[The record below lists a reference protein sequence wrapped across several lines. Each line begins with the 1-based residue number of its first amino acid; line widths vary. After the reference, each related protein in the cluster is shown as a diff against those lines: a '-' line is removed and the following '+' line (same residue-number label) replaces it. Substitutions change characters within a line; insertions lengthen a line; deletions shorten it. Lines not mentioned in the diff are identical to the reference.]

1 MLLKLAVADT
11 NMDYLDRL
19 TSVLEEYPDLRVSI
33 YSDPEILADA
43 VSAGNFQAL
52 LLDPSMYIPRMALD
66 SLPVVIMLE
75 GETKIPYTCSEFP
88 KTAKYQRI
96 SRIYQSVLEICSNKL
111 SFGQGAARSG
121 AASVIAF
128 YSPVG
133 GCGKTTVSLVA
144 AAKLALSGYR
154 VLYLD
159 LEQFPSDGCYF
170 DQSSDKGLS
179 ELLALIEQK
188 SEKTMFL
195 QSCIQTA
202 SENLHYIRHF
212 DSPNDYNAM
221 DAGELQQLITLCR
234 TSGVA
239 DAVIIDM
246 DSRFDDNA
254 RKIFDLSDK
263 IVLVE
268 KSDPIGSLKLG
279 RFVGQSYIMDEYGDR
294 MRRVLN
300 FDLGRAPTSGC
311 DIPIIGK
318 LSMTHNADSASLIN
332 KAAGSAESAFALTLM
347 E

>member
-1 MLLKLAVADT
+1 MLLKLAIADT

-19 TSVLEEYPDLRVSI
+19 TAVLEEYPDLRVSI

-43 VSAGNFQAL
+43 ISAGSFQAL
-52 LLDPSMYIPRMALD
+52 LLDPSMYLPNMALD

-75 GETKIPYTCSEFP
+75 GETRIPYSCAEFP

-96 SRIYQSVLEICSNKL
+96 SRIYQSILDICSDKL
-111 SFGQGAARSG
+111 SLGQSAARAGAAT
-121 AASVIAF
+121 VLAF
-128 YSPVG
+128 YSPIG

-159 LEQFPSDGCYF
+159 LEQFPSDGCYLE
-170 DQSSDKGLS
+170 QNSDKGLS

-188 SEKTMFL
+188 KDKNLFL
-195 QSCIQTA
+195 QSCIQQK
-202 SENLHYIRHF
+202 SENFYYIRHF

-221 DAGELQQLITLCR
+221 DAKELEQLVTLCR

-239 DAVIIDM
+239 DALVIDM

-254 RKIFDLSDK
+254 RKLFDLADK

-268 KSDPIGSLKLG
+268 KSDPIGSLKLQ
-279 RFVGQSYIMDEYGDR
+279 RFAGQSFIMDEYGDR

-300 FDLGRAPTSGC
+300 FDLGRAPTQSC